1 MVRLAVI
8 LGQRDAVDEADS
20 WYRQAAGAVL
30 QTWAAW
36 SNVSKPAWH
45 QRSQPFRGT
54 PLMDPGH
61 GRGKRARTASMQVSL
76 DVGPPNRRRS

>member
-30 QTWAAW
+30 QT
-36 SNVSKPAWH
+36 
-45 QRSQPFRGT
+45 
-54 PLMDPGH
+54 
-61 GRGKRARTASMQVSL
+61 
-76 DVGPPNRRRS
+76 